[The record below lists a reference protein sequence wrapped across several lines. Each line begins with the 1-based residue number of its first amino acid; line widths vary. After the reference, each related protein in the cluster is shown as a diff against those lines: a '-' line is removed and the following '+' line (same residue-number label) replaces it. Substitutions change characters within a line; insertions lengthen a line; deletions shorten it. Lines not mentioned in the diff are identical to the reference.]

1 MFKACCGVSNLI
13 SWLEMQIPLFG
24 IMSSDSADPFYW
36 MRVILASNR
45 GMVSLSGGHFFFAL
59 NQNGFGLSLQSILMK
74 IKTEVENEK

>member
-1 MFKACCGVSNLI
+1 MFKPCYEVSNLI

-45 GMVSLSGGHFFFAL
+45 GMARLSGEHFFKLESKWFWTCMP
-59 NQNGFGLSLQSILMK
+59 FHC
-74 IKTEVENEK
+74 NEYKN